1 MGYQKLQVG
10 RATDMTKLLS
20 NTEDTVNLYNP
31 ITLTADALT
40 AGTTGLLLVVA
51 GATFITDGVTAGDLV
66 FQNSGA
72 QAASRV
78 ASVDSE
84 TEITVI
90 ATGIFTSGERIV
102 ILLQSTEPAVLYV
115 GTSVASTGTLKVTT
129 MGGDIVTFNNLIAGS
144 FIPVQISH
152 IWDTGTS
159 GIQSVTALF

>member
-40 AGTTGLLLVVA
+40 AGTTGLVLVVA

-66 FQNSGA
+66 IQNSGT

-84 TEITVI
+84 TQITVI

-129 MGGDIVTFNNLIAGS
+129 MGGDDVTFTGPIAGT
-144 FIPVQISH
+144 FLPVQVKRVWAAS
-152 IWDTGTS
+152 TS
-159 GIQSVTALF
+159 TDILALF